1 MEEYWNYIK
10 WLGKSLYAKEI
21 QLLGDIDVSCI
32 FHDEVNYKMLKNN
45 LIIIIDCNSVQETIY
60 KIYKYKIKIEE
71 KYKIVDISIFK
82 GNDTENFSE
91 TYLISIYCVDKNKY
105 EENMSIYNEVFKC
118 NLKRL
123 KTIDNQIKEIFKQ
136 ESEKVVEINNIPQN
150 NNNTSINDLYCKM
163 LKSIN
168 NKNKNDLSQLKSN
181 RNKNMNKEFQ
191 VKKNYEFI
199 KNKLL
204 KKADV
209 DYVDE
214 LLKIKNNKTIKGY
227 IKKGKKFK
235 KVKIKNYIDKILKN
249 NSSSIV
255 IINCTENKIID
266 EYIKIFESIKST
278 IIVISSMGQI
288 YPENVVVMQSISKA
302 FKLVKGYK
310 VIYISDK
317 NETINNED
325 IIKINVN
332 EIKNVTK
339 ENIINKILEN
349 KQGLLAFS
357 NLDHI
362 NSVKVLT
369 GTFFNFNGS
378 NYYSGGAERYLIDL
392 HEVCKQLGMKLRIYQ
407 KANFEFFRY
416 YNEIEVVGISNKKEV
431 YNYEHEQ
438 NMGILEKYNS
448 ISKNKTK
455 LNIYSSFL
463 ECYGNAMYPSIGVSH
478 GVAWDY
484 KKNKYN
490 KESFKDKN
498 WIIEAAIS
506 CDKLVS
512 VDTNTANWFQTI
524 DYNLGNSTE
533 VVPNYVDVN
542 EFTPNVHEKDSSN
555 FVILY
560 PRRLYEARGMYLL
573 LNITDD
579 LLKKYSNIEIHFV
592 GKGFKEDTDKIQ
604 EKIDK
609 WGKQR
614 IKMYNCPP
622 EKMYQVYK
630 NADISIIP
638 TLYSE
643 GTSLS
648 CLEAMSTENAV
659 IATRVGGLTDL
670 IINNYNGK
678 LIEPNKESL
687 YSAIIDFI
695 NNPELMT
702 KCKKNAREVAKE
714 FNKNIWIEKWK
725 KIIKSNSK
733 RIDMQENIYYN
744 VVMIYVSD
752 KNLQNSR
759 IKEIILEKLME
770 NNLVYIVNNNVDER
784 ESYGRLQYIKESEDL
799 YRIPNLVLVDKYY
812 ENKDNVKGEYLEI

>member
-10 WLGKSLYAKEI
+10 WLGKSLYEKEI
-21 QLLGDIDVSCI
+21 QLLGNIEVGCI

-45 LIIIIDCNSVQETIY
+45 LIIIIDCNSIQETIY
-60 KIYKYKIKIEE
+60 KIYKYKMKIEE

-235 KVKIKNYIDKILKN
+235 KVKIKNYIDKIFKN

-317 NETINNED
+317 N
-325 IIKINVN
+325 
-332 EIKNVTK
+332 
-339 ENIINKILEN
+339 
-349 KQGLLAFS
+349 
-357 NLDHI
+357 
-362 NSVKVLT
+362 
-369 GTFFNFNGS
+369 
-378 NYYSGGAERYLIDL
+378 
-392 HEVCKQLGMKLRIYQ
+392 
-407 KANFEFFRY
+407 
-416 YNEIEVVGISNKKEV
+416 
-431 YNYEHEQ
+431 
-438 NMGILEKYNS
+438 
-448 ISKNKTK
+448 
-455 LNIYSSFL
+455 
-463 ECYGNAMYPSIGVSH
+463 
-478 GVAWDY
+478 
-484 KKNKYN
+484 
-490 KESFKDKN
+490 
-498 WIIEAAIS
+498 
-506 CDKLVS
+506 
-512 VDTNTANWFQTI
+512 
-524 DYNLGNSTE
+524 
-533 VVPNYVDVN
+533 
-542 EFTPNVHEKDSSN
+542 
-555 FVILY
+555 
-560 PRRLYEARGMYLL
+560 
-573 LNITDD
+573 
-579 LLKKYSNIEIHFV
+579 
-592 GKGFKEDTDKIQ
+592 
-604 EKIDK
+604 
-609 WGKQR
+609 
-614 IKMYNCPP
+614 
-622 EKMYQVYK
+622 
-630 NADISIIP
+630 
-638 TLYSE
+638 
-643 GTSLS
+643 
-648 CLEAMSTENAV
+648 
-659 IATRVGGLTDL
+659 
-670 IINNYNGK
+670 
-678 LIEPNKESL
+678 
-687 YSAIIDFI
+687 
-695 NNPELMT
+695 
-702 KCKKNAREVAKE
+702 
-714 FNKNIWIEKWK
+714 
-725 KIIKSNSK
+725 
-733 RIDMQENIYYN
+733 
-744 VVMIYVSD
+744 
-752 KNLQNSR
+752 
-759 IKEIILEKLME
+759 
-770 NNLVYIVNNNVDER
+770 
-784 ESYGRLQYIKESEDL
+784 
-799 YRIPNLVLVDKYY
+799 
-812 ENKDNVKGEYLEI
+812 

>member
-10 WLGKSLYAKEI
+10 WLGKSLYEKEI
-21 QLLGDIDVSCI
+21 ELLGNIEVNCI
-32 FHDEVNYKMLKNN
+32 FHDVVNYKMLTDN
-45 LIIIIDCNSVQETIY
+45 LIIIVDCNSIQETIY
-60 KIYKYKIKIEE
+60 KIYKYKMKIEQ

-82 GNDTENFSE
+82 GNDTVNFSE

-105 EENMSIYNEVFKC
+105 EKDMNIYNEVFKC
-118 NLKRL
+118 NLKKL
-123 KTIDNQIKEIFKQ
+123 KTINNQINEIFKQ
-136 ESEKVVEINNIPQN
+136 ESEKVIEINNIPQN
-150 NNNTSINDLYCKM
+150 NNNTSINELYCKM

-181 RNKNMNKEFQ
+181 RNKNMDKEFQ
-191 VKKNYEFI
+191 VKKNYEVI

-204 KKADV
+204 KKVDI
-209 DYVDE
+209 DYVDK
-214 LLKIKNNKTIKGY
+214 LLKIKDNKIIKGY
-227 IKKGKKFK
+227 TQKEKNFK
-235 KVKIKNYIDKILKN
+235 KVKIKNSIDKIFKSN
-249 NSSSIV
+249 NSSIV
-255 IINCTENKIID
+255 IINCTDNKIKD
-266 EYIKIFESIKST
+266 EYIKVFGKIKST
-278 IIVISSMGQI
+278 IIVVSSNEQL
-288 YPENVVVMQSISKA
+288 YPENVVVMQSTSKV

-317 NETINNED
+317 NEPINDID
-325 IIKINVN
+325 IISINVN

-339 ENIINKILEN
+339 ENIINKIIEN
-349 KQGLLAFS
+349 KQGLFAFS

-369 GTFFNFNGS
+369 STFFNFNGS

-392 HEVCKQLGMKLRIYQ
+392 YEVCKQLGMKLRIYQ

-416 YNEIEVVGISNKKEV
+416 YNDIEVVGISNQKED
-431 YNYEHEQ
+431 YNYEYDQ
-438 NMGILEKYNS
+438 NIGILEKYNS

-463 ECYGNAMYPSIGVSH
+463 ECYGNAIYPSIGISH

-533 VVPNYVDVN
+533 VVQNYVDIN
-542 EFTPNVHEKDSSN
+542 EFTPNIDNKKNSK

-579 LLKKYSNIEIHFV
+579 LLKKYDNVEIHFV

-604 EKIDK
+604 EKINK
-609 WGKQR
+609 WGEQR

-622 EKMYQVYK
+622 EKMYQVYR

-687 YSAIIDFI
+687 YSAIVDFI

-702 KCKKNAREVAKE
+702 KCKKNAGEVAKE
-714 FNKNIWIEKWK
+714 FNKDIWIEKWK

-733 RIDMQENIYYN
+733 KIDIQENIYYN

-752 KNLQNSR
+752 KNLQSSR
-759 IKEIILEKLME
+759 MKKIILEKLIE
-770 NNLVYIVNNNVDER
+770 NNLVYIVNNNVDEK
-784 ESYGRLQYIKESEDL
+784 ESYGRLQFIKEDEDL
-799 YRIPNLVLVDKYY
+799 YRIPNLILVDKYY